1 VRLDKFLWFTRV
13 VKTRSLAQQLAERG
27 HLRIDGR
34 PVDRAHAEVR
44 VGQVLSFALH
54 DRVRVFRVEMLPT
67 RRGPPAEARACY
79 ADLSPPLPVDAGEGA
94 PYAPRVPGSH

>member
-1 VRLDKFLWFTRV
+1 VRIDKFLWFVRV
-13 VKTRSLAQQLAERG
+13 VKTRGLAQQLAEAG

-44 VGQVLSFALH
+44 VGQVLSFPLH
-54 DRVRVFRVEMLPT
+54 DRVRVLRIEALPA

-79 ADLSPPLPVDAGEGA
+79 ADLSPPPPVDAGGSR
-94 PYAPRVPGSH
+94 PYAARVPGSL